1 MSSQNLPKPEYAE
14 KLRLIGHSDQ
24 GGRPDGVQL
33 MVNKGYVFVGHMFSK
48 GFSIIDVRDPRRPRP
63 VAYVP
68 APSNTWNI
76 HLQTHEDL
84 LLVINAKDMFAA
96 SEFQDERQYY
106 TGALGKKVGTAEV
119 ESPRARNWTAGMS
132 VYDIKNPEQPRQ
144 IAFMPVEGG
153 GIHRLWYTGG
163 RWAYASVLLDGF
175 TDYIFMTIDMADP
188 TSPREAGRYWLPG
201 MNIAAGETPDWA
213 PSRRFGLHHAIVHG
227 NTAYGAWRD
236 AGLVMM
242 DVSDHSAPKLIAHR
256 NWSPPYG
263 GGTHNCLPLPDRGLL
278 VVLDEA
284 VLDNCED
291 GIKHIWMFNIREPS
305 NPISIST
312 FPVPAERDY
321 ANKGAH
327 FGPHNIYENRPDG
340 LISSDRIF
348 ATYQNAG
355 IRVFDIS
362 NPYRPEQ
369 IAVFVPPVPNQL
381 MDRRPNRPKVIQSC
395 DVWVSKD
402 GLIYSND
409 YNGGLF
415 ILECLG

>member
-1 MSSQNLPKPEYAE
+1 
-14 KLRLIGHSDQ
+14 
-24 GGRPDGVQL
+24 
-33 MVNKGYVFVGHMFSK
+33 
-48 GFSIIDVRDPRRPRP
+48 
-63 VAYVP
+63 
-68 APSNTWNI
+68 
-76 HLQTHEDL
+76 
-84 LLVINAKDMFAA
+84 
-96 SEFQDERQYY
+96 
-106 TGALGKKVGTAEV
+106 
-119 ESPRARNWTAGMS
+119 
-132 VYDIKNPEQPRQ
+132 
-144 IAFMPVEGG
+144 
-153 GIHRLWYTGG
+153 
-163 RWAYASVLLDGF
+163 
-175 TDYIFMTIDMADP
+175 
-188 TSPREAGRYWLPG
+188 
-201 MNIAAGETPDWA
+201 
-213 PSRRFGLHHAIVHG
+213 
-227 NTAYGAWRD
+227 
-236 AGLVMM
+236 
-242 DVSDHSAPKLIAHR
+242 
-256 NWSPPYG
+256 
-263 GGTHNCLPLPDRGLL
+263 L

-355 IRVFDIS
+355 IRVFDSS
-362 NPYRPEQ
+362 NSYRPEQ
-369 IAVFVPPVPNQL
+369 IAAFVPPVPNQL

>member
-106 TGALGKKVGTAEV
+106 SGALGKKVGTAEV

-362 NPYRPEQ
+362 NSYRPEQ
-369 IAVFVPPVPNQL
+369 IAAFVPPVPNQL
-381 MDRRPNRPKVIQSC
+381 MDRRTNRPKVIQSC